1 MKTKC
6 FIKQGPKTF
15 LVSQVALFTIKNT
28 RKSIL
33 TLSLHLSMFQVL
45 FCHKLKLNNSS
56 GTSPDSPRSNQA
68 LHKSMQQCF
77 LEACTHKKNFA
88 AIQLN
93 IQLCESETAPHRE
106 APKQLVRE
114 FNGYF
119 PRWVMM
125 LAWVSKEP
133 GSRQRLNYLVEDV
146 LGKDLLIA
154 PGLML

>member
-1 MKTKC
+1 
-6 FIKQGPKTF
+6 
-15 LVSQVALFTIKNT
+15 
-28 RKSIL
+28 
-33 TLSLHLSMFQVL
+33 
-45 FCHKLKLNNSS
+45 
-56 GTSPDSPRSNQA
+56 
-68 LHKSMQQCF
+68 MQQF
-77 LEACTHKKNFA
+77 FSEACTHRKNFTA
-88 AIQLN
+88 SQLN

>member
-6 FIKQGPKTF
+6 FIDQDPKAV
-15 LVSQVALFTIKNT
+15 LVSQVTLFTIKNT
-28 RKSIL
+28 FKSIL
-33 TLSLHLSMFQVL
+33 RLPLPLIMLQFL
-45 FCHKLKLNNSS
+45 FCHKLKLSNSS
-56 GTSPDSPRSNQA
+56 GTSPDTPRYNQD
-68 LHKSMQQCF
+68 LHRSTQQFF
-77 LEACTHKKNFA
+77 LEACTHKKNFT

-93 IQLCESETAPHRE
+93 IQPCESETAPHRE

-125 LAWVSKEP
+125 LAWVSKES
-133 GSRQRLNYLVEDV
+133 GGRQRLNYLVEDV

>member
-6 FIKQGPKTF
+6 FIDQGPKTVS
-15 LVSQVALFTIKNT
+15 VSQVTLFTIKNT

-33 TLSLHLSMFQVL
+33 RLSLHLIMLQVL
-45 FCHKLKLNNSS
+45 FSHKLKLNNSS
-56 GTSPDSPRSNQA
+56 GSSPDTPTDKQK
-68 LHKSMQQCF
+68 LHKSMQQLF
-77 LEACTHKKNFA
+77 LGACTHKKNFT

-93 IQLCESETAPHRE
+93 IQLCASETAPHGE

-125 LAWVSKEP
+125 LAWVSKDP
-133 GSRQRLNYLVEDV
+133 GGRQRLNYLVEDV